1 MNRAYI
7 EAWIVQSYDKYYH
20 GFKDF
25 LQPIYD
31 ALMLWDYQVEITA
44 QLENSGFRFKLQ
56 QLSGKEFIT
65 YADQ

>member
-31 ALMLWDYQVEITA
+31 ALMLWDYETEMTA
-44 QLENSGFRFKLQ
+44 KLENSGFKYKLEK
-56 QLSGKEFIT
+56 LSGNELIA